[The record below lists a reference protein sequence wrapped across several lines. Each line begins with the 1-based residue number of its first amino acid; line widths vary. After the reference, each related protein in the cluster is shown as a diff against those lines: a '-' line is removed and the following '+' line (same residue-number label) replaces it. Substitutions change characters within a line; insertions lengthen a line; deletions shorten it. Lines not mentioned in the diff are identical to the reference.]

1 MRIPT
6 PSFFIITKQ
15 EKVEQGAQDLGILEK
30 CQIIPVESDYYDWE
44 LQQRA

>member
-1 MRIPT
+1 MVDSTTIL
-6 PSFFIITKQ
+6 
-15 EKVEQGAQDLGILEK
+15 KVEDGLDKLNIRDK